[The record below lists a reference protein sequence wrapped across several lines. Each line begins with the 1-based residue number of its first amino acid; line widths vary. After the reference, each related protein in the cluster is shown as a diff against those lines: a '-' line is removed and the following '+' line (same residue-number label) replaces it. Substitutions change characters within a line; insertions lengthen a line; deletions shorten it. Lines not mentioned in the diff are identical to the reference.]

1 MRLID
6 IVSAP
11 WAVTPDIY
19 REVQEI
25 YGRHCRGEKIDLKGV
40 EARLGQ
46 PLRGSTSGYDMV
58 GTVAVIPVD
67 GVLAKRMN
75 LLMQISG
82 GTSMQLL
89 GQDIQA
95 AVDDPA
101 VSAIILCIDSP
112 GGTVDGTQE
121 LSNLIYNARGKKPIL
136 ALADGT
142 MASAAYWIGSAADQV
157 FVSSD
162 TTTVGSIGVVTAH
175 IDVSGAQAQSGVK
188 TTEIAAGKYKRIA
201 SQYAPLSPEGRQTI
215 QDQVDYTYSI
225 FVNDVARNRGTT
237 PEAVI
242 ENMADGRIFIGQQAV
257 SAGLAD
263 GVSTLAELI
272 ARASSGEFS
281 SAEDEP
287 GASAT
292 PAVTT
297 QVAEGDG
304 VSQAAKAQSTSKG
317 ESEMDVQKLKAE
329 HPAIAE
335 ALIAEGRELGATAER
350 QRIQDVEAQS
360 MPGHDAL
367 IASLKFDGK
376 TSGPEAAVQVLKAE
390 KAKKEN
396 RMAALRADADAAMV
410 THAAAPQP
418 GDEEDDEDDEDD
430 ENMADDDASAS
441 PSGGKSGKKAKIA
454 NLQQAAAVAQRAQ
467 SYMAEQA
474 KNGVRVGAAQAV
486 AHVTAQMKEARHG

>member
-11 WAVTPDIY
+11 WAVTPDMY

-25 YGRHCRGEKIDLKGV
+25 YGRHCRGEKIDLKSV
-40 EARLGQ
+40 EARIGQ
-46 PLRGSTSGYDMV
+46 PLRGSTSGYYMV
-58 GTVAVIPVD
+58 GSVAVIPVD

-101 VSAIILCIDSP
+101 VSAIILCVDSP

-157 FVSSD
+157 FASSD
-162 TTTVGSIGVVTAH
+162 TTTIGSIGVVTAH
-175 IDVSGAQAQSGVK
+175 MDVSGSEAQRGVK

-237 PEAVI
+237 AETVI

-257 SAGLAD
+257 SAGLVD
-263 GVSTLAELI
+263 GVATLDELI
-272 ARASSGEFS
+272 GRLASGEFS

-304 VSQAAKAQSTSKG
+304 VSQTAEAQSTSKG
-317 ESEMDVQKLKAE
+317 ESDMDVQKLKAE
-329 HPAIAE
+329 HPQVAE
-335 ALIAEGRELGATAER
+335 ALIAEGRQTGAEAER

-360 MPGHDAL
+360 MPGHEAL

-376 TSGPEAAVQVLKAE
+376 TSGPEAAVKVLQAE
-390 KAKKEN
+390 KAKKED
-396 RMAALRADADAAMV
+396 RLAALRSDANASTV
-410 THAAAPQP
+410 PNAAAPAP
-418 GDEEDDEDDEDD
+418 GDEDEDEEDDEE
-430 ENMADDDASAS
+430 MADDDSASAS
-441 PSGGKSGKKAKIA
+441 PSGGKPGKKARGIGM
-454 NLQQAAAVAQRAQ
+454 QQVAVVAKRAQ
-467 SYMAEQA
+467 IYQAEQA
-474 KNGVRVGAAQAV
+474 KMGVRMSTAEAV
-486 AHVTAQMKEARHG
+486 AHVTAQMKKEARHG